1 MDKNE
6 YLCSMLKS
14 EEHSQ
19 QILVSQLNAEKRARR
34 AAEKKAHDA
43 DLRVSDLTTRNTEL
57 ESRLEAQLNKVS
69 EMVQQIAAM
78 LMGNGA
84 LSLSDSL
91 KEELIGTIRLEFERQ
106 TQELKEMHEKEKR
119 ELIASFNAKL
129 AAKDNE
135 IARLRGEKGK
145 DNGSSPSTTI
155 SNNSDSLSPEELA
168 SRNKQLEQQK
178 TNLQVASYGQ
188 HIESGKYLH
197 GQQQTENAD
206 DLDLNGEDVGH

>member
-1 MDKNE
+1 
-6 YLCSMLKS
+6 MLKPK
-14 EEHSQ
+14 EHSQ

-43 DLRVSDLTTRNTEL
+43 DLRVSDLTNRNTEL
-57 ESRLEAQLNKVS
+57 ESRLEVQLNKVS

-188 HIESGKYLH
+188 H
-197 GQQQTENAD
+197 GQTTQGQEGYKET
-206 DLDLNGEDVGH
+206 

>member
-1 MDKNE
+1 
-6 YLCSMLKS
+6 MLKS

-145 DNGSSPSTTI
+145 NDGLSPSATI
-155 SNNSDSLSPEELA
+155 SNNP
-168 SRNKQLEQQK
+168 
-178 TNLQVASYGQ
+178 
-188 HIESGKYLH
+188 
-197 GQQQTENAD
+197 
-206 DLDLNGEDVGH
+206 